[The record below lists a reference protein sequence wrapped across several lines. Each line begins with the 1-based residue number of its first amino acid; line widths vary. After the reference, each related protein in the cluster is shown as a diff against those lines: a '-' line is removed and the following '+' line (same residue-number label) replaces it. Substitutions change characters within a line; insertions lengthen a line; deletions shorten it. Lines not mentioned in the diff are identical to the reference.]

1 MKFEIVYAEN
11 LSQIMKEQSALLIDI
26 RTKEEYNRE
35 HWNNAISMPIDEVDD
50 YQQIIPKDKLCIF
63 YCTHG
68 GSSMK
73 LARYLGNRDFKTAT
87 VIGGYA
93 AMRGYIKKYDKSI

>member
-1 MKFEIVYAEN
+1 MKFEIVYAEE
-11 LSQIMKEQSALLIDI
+11 LDAKIEGESALLIDI
-26 RTKEEYNRE
+26 RTSEEYARD
-35 HWNNAISMPIDEVDD
+35 HWNKAISMPIDEVED
-50 YQQIIPKDKLCIF
+50 YQPIIPKEKLCIF

-73 LARYLGNRDFKTAT
+73 LARYLGNRGFRTAT

-93 AMRGYIKKYDKSI
+93 AMRGYIKKFDKSI